1 MSHEHTVRKGCRRR
15 KRKRRRR
22 KQVKKVSHLQD
33 SGHLHQRDKL
43 RLHAVT
49 EAPCQLGEQRS
60 ERPELLELLR
70 HRNIRASPSHLR
82 HTCWLTF
89 SLPILVWP
97 PGKLQWYLSKV
108 QHTGAEGRGGAEQR
122 LHEATAQL
130 ETLGDAP
137 DVRFLQQREENKS
150 EVHPPHRR
158 QVHALKQTEHAA
170 ERGGSITKFREQE
183 DYDVIIICLHHL
195 HHLSGQIQR
204 SRLSYPAFMEQAEL
218 QSWFSMLVS
227 FSETIKLTSQ
237 QPAAETMMSGRH
249 SPPLRKARLWP
260 STGSDSVS
268 TSPSDVSLLCHYYSQ
283 LPARASRLIFTSSP
297 FKRSLWK
304 KVTTFNLSIC
314 AIQTTL
320 TFPTVKV
327 QTSTSGGW
335 SWSKGT
341 AWVRHITRVGYHH
354 RFL

>member
-1 MSHEHTVRKGCRRR
+1 M
-15 KRKRRRR
+15 
-22 KQVKKVSHLQD
+22 SHLQD

-49 EAPCQLGEQRS
+49 EAPRQLGEQRS

-89 SLPILVWP
+89 SLPILLWP
-97 PGKLQWYLSKV
+97 LGKIQWYLSKV

-170 ERGGSITKFREQE
+170 ERGGGVEGL
-183 DYDVIIICLHHL
+183 DYKDVIIIYLHHL

-204 SRLSYPAFMEQAEL
+204 SHLSYPAFMEQADE
-218 QSWFSMLVS
+218 
-227 FSETIKLTSQ
+227 
-237 QPAAETMMSGRH
+237 A
-249 SPPLRKARLWP
+249 
-260 STGSDSVS
+260 
-268 TSPSDVSLLCHYYSQ
+268 DVSKFQ
-283 LPARASRLIFTSSP
+283 
-297 FKRSLWK
+297 W
-304 KVTTFNLSIC
+304 ND
-314 AIQTTL
+314 
-320 TFPTVKV
+320 
-327 QTSTSGGW
+327 
-335 SWSKGT
+335 
-341 AWVRHITRVGYHH
+341 
-354 RFL
+354 